1 MRSPSFRVQVLALI
15 LAALGTM
22 YSDTALAQPAPAIVR
37 AVIARLTAPAARGAA
52 SVETRAAINRYLA
65 HEAEFTASSVRGG
78 ARLSASSES
87 EIKGAMLRSED
98 VLAVCNKNPSVLRE
112 QASARLLQAFG
123 AISKN
128 KGASAHLADE
138 FSQSTLLTILEQCD
152 KFRTGYYKDPAA
164 VSYKMLQNKMRSA
177 ARKATRQAEDPLE
190 DVDSI
195 QLSNNPEASYE
206 ARKFL
211 DDLPTKLTP
220 RQFDVFK
227 RWVLD
232 KDPNEIAAE
241 LNITSG
247 QVRALQSQIRT
258 RAQQLNTAGE
268 ISSNGTIRPLFGGPY
283 GQP

>member
-1 MRSPSFRVQVLALI
+1 LALI

-138 FSQSTLLTILEQCD
+138 FSQSTLLTILGQCD

-241 LNITSG
+241 L
-247 QVRALQSQIRT
+247 
-258 RAQQLNTAGE
+258 
-268 ISSNGTIRPLFGGPY
+268 
-283 GQP
+283 